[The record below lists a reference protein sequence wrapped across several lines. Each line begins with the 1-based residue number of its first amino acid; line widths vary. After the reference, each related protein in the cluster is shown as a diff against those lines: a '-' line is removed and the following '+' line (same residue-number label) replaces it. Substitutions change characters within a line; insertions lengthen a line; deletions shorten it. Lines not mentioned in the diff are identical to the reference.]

1 MTAVN
6 PHPLPHLVDGVDV
19 EAVAGAVRS
28 CAGVDDL
35 ATGALGSVATYL
47 PGREVTGVAVAQ
59 DHVTIQLRSRWGVP
73 TGCLAGQVRSAVTA
87 LVGPRRVDIVVA
99 DIADPVDAAPGPGDP
114 GTRPAALAIPTASMP
129 ATEEVGQWSQPG
141 SGQHAAPSPAPSIW
155 PPAPTVPGS

>member
-47 PGREVTGVAVAQ
+47 PGRTVAGVAVAQ
-59 DHVTIQLRSRWGVP
+59 DHVTIQLRNRWGVP
-73 TGCLAGQVRSAVTA
+73 TDTVAGQVRSAVAA
-87 LVGPRRVDIVVA
+87 LVGLRRVDIVVA
-99 DIADPVDAAPGPGDP
+99 DIADPSDTAPGHGDP
-114 GTRPAALAIPTASMP
+114 GGTLPAALAIPTASVP
-129 ATEEVGQWSQPG
+129 TAEEVGQWSQP
-141 SGQHAAPSPAPSIW
+141 SGQRAAPSSAPSIW
-155 PPAPTVPGS
+155 PSAPTRPGS